1 MIFWLTHHSHPESM
15 RRSIYADRH
24 RDIYPKSTHTYAQM
38 KYKCS
43 ISVHNYLIK
52 LKKKKE
58 NFHPKFWILY
68 PSSSVEKQKTSC
80 LLSLDLCPC
89 TFFIPFN
96 FLCQKYLQFPDNSVL
111 VSMWPSVLFI
121 WWHRQNW
128 QLLSELSQ
136 YHLTHVCAFLFDY
149 FVKIFL
155 HLEGFQESIHF
166 IFIAIIWIWYHITY
180 SKVHLIIIDK

>member
-1 MIFWLTHHSHPESM
+1 MKRF
-15 RRSIYADRH
+15 IYADRH
-24 RDIYPKSTHTYAQM
+24 RAIHTETTHTYAQM

-43 ISVHNYLIK
+43 ISVQNYF
-52 LKKKKE
+52 LKKKKKSDA
-58 NFHPKFWILY
+58 KFWILY
-68 PSSSVEKQKTSC
+68 PSSPAVKQKISC
-80 LLSLDLCPC
+80 LPSLALCPC

-136 YHLTHVCAFLFDY
+136 HHLTHVCAFLFEY
-149 FVKIFL
+149 FLKIFL
-155 HLEGFQESIHF
+155 HLEDFQESIYF
-166 IFIAIIWIWYHITY
+166 IFIAIIWIWHHITY
-180 SKVHLIIIDK
+180 SKAQLIIVIIKESDFYRK